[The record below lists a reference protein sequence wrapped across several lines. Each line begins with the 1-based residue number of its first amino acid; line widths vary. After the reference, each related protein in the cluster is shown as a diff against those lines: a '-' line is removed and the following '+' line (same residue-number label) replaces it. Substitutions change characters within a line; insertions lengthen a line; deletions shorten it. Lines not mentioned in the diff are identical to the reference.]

1 MRITS
6 KLKVYMTR
14 IGVRDWLVA
23 ASSQKEALK
32 AWDIDRN
39 LFASGDARVTND
51 PTHIQVA
58 MRNPGIPVAAPGRVV
73 APEEK
78 SNIVQFTGKRVARE
92 TKGEDAKPVKA
103 VRQEEPPAKAG
114 KRGKAKRLD
123 AAQLSLPMPTK
134 KVVDRSKLE
143 AAEQELKEFERETAR
158 DRVIIEKR
166 KRAIELE
173 LEAFDAEAER
183 KRERLEKRVKREQEA
198 LDE

>member
-39 LFASGDARVTND
+39 LFASGDARVTTD
-51 PTHIQVA
+51 PTHVQVA

-78 SNIVQFTGKRVARE
+78 SNVVQFTGKRVARE
-92 TKGEDAKPVKA
+92 AKAEVEQK
-103 VRQEEPPAKAG
+103 PAKHE
-114 KRGKAKRLD
+114 KPAKGAKKKHRVNAD
-123 AAQLSLPMPTK
+123 QLSLPMPK
-134 KVVDRSKLE
+134 KVDRSKLE
-143 AAEQELKEFERETAR
+143 AAEQELKAFERDTSRERAE
-158 DRVIIEKR
+158 IEKR
-166 KRAIELE
+166 KRSLELE
-173 LEAFDAEAER
+173 LEAFEAESER
-183 KRERLEKRVKREQEA
+183 KRERLEKRVKREREA